1 MLKRNG
7 DWAENVKVSKCPKCH
22 PVFPAFLAMHPLY
35 LWSSIGPFERE
46 QDLLP
51 VFIEQRSES
60 NIVKCFDFCLSHP
73 DDRERGR
80 FYVCLLVG
88 WHHWEA
94 ISQALS
100 PKTSNGNVASH
111 CTHSFVTAACSLLCF
126 WLFLSTINQILVLFG
141 EHLDITKQWCNNI
154 D

>member
-1 MLKRNG
+1 MTKLWTHYLNDLPQGPLK
-7 DWAENVKVSKCPKCH
+7 ESMIYYLLLLSKEESQ
-22 PVFPAFLAMHPLY
+22 ALLY
-35 LWSSIGPFERE
+35 LY
-46 QDLLP
+46 
-51 VFIEQRSES
+51 
-60 NIVKCFDFCLSHP
+60 CFDFCSPPP

-111 CTHSFVTAACSLLCF
+111 CTYSFVTAELSLLYF

>member
-1 MLKRNG
+1 MSWKRKSFQMSKMSSGFSSFSSNG
-7 DWAENVKVSKCPKCH
+7 RIILVICHRALWKGAGFITCFYWAKKGVKHC
-22 PVFPAFLAMHPLY
+22 
-35 LWSSIGPFERE
+35 WSVLIFVYHI
-46 QDLLP
+46 QMT
-51 VFIEQRSES
+51 
-60 NIVKCFDFCLSHP
+60 
-73 DDRERGR
+73 ERGR

-111 CTHSFVTAACSLLCF
+111 CTHSFVTAALSLLYF